1 MEKHKAIP
9 EGYMTVGQMAKKMDV
24 TVRTLQHY
32 DREGLLSPS
41 AISDGGRRLYT
52 DKDIIKLHQILSL
65 KHLGFS
71 LDDIKNRLVSL
82 DTPQEVA
89 DALAEQAQAVQRK
102 MESLS
107 RSLRELELLREEVLQ
122 MQTVDFKK
130 YADIIVNLEM
140 KNDFYWLIKHFDDQ
154 TLDHIRRRFD
164 KDSGTAFMRAFLK
177 LQEEAV
183 RLHSAG
189 IPADSREGQDFAKDY
204 WDMITRFTGGNT
216 QMLAKLIDLGQF
228 DGLDPEWQEKQALAN
243 KFIGPALDA
252 YFAKLGTNPFDTAR
266 PPEKPLPSP
275 GEKPQ
280 ETEEHL

>member
-41 AISDGGRRLYT
+41 AVSDGGRRLYT

-71 LDDIKNRLVSL
+71 LDDIKNRLASL

-122 MQTVDFKK
+122 MQTVNFK
-130 YADIIVNLEM
+130 N
-140 KNDFYWLIKHFDDQ
+140 
-154 TLDHIRRRFD
+154 
-164 KDSGTAFMRAFLK
+164 
-177 LQEEAV
+177 
-183 RLHSAG
+183 
-189 IPADSREGQDFAKDY
+189 
-204 WDMITRFTGGNT
+204 TRIS
-216 QMLAKLIDLGQF
+216 L
-228 DGLDPEWQEKQALAN
+228 
-243 KFIGPALDA
+243 
-252 YFAKLGTNPFDTAR
+252 
-266 PPEKPLPSP
+266 
-275 GEKPQ
+275 
-280 ETEEHL
+280 

>member
-130 YADIIVNLEM
+130 YADIIVNLQME
-140 KNDFYWLIKHFDDQ
+140 NDFYWLIKHFDDQ
-154 TLDHIRRRFD
+154 TLEHIRSRFD
-164 KDSGTAFMRAFLK
+164 RESGTDFMHRFQK
-177 LQEEAV
+177 LQEEAIQLYIAKV
-183 RLHSAG
+183 
-189 IPADSREGQDFAKDY
+189 PADSEQGQRFAENY
-204 WDMITRFTGGNT
+204 WKMITEFTGGDLS
-216 QMLAKLIDLGQF
+216 MLSKLVEVGKF
-228 DGLDPEWQEKQALAN
+228 EGTDPKWQEKQAMAN
-243 KFIGPALDA
+243 EYVGQVLDV
-252 YFAKLGTNPFDTAR
+252 YFSRLGVNPFQ
-266 PPEKPLPSP
+266 E
-275 GEKPQ
+275 GEA
-280 ETEEHL
+280 